1 MGTQVTVNEIKQ
13 AWKDLADG
21 ATITIDH
28 AEPFNKFRVTLGGNR
43 TLAITNESDGRAFI
57 VQLGQD
63 GTGSRTVNWFKKAST
78 FATTDLNTTN
88 DQIAVGRNI
97 PTTTPLKFSSSGS
110 LPAGLV
116 AGTRYYA
123 ININPTTIKVATS
136 IANAQVGTAID
147 FTDQGSGTH
156 TIETHIRWPG
166 DNEPT
171 LSSGKFR
178 TDTFGF
184 IVDDALSGIYEG
196 VVISQDY

>member
-1 MGTQVTVNEIKQ
+1 MATKVTVNEIKQ
-13 AWKDLADG
+13 DWKDLTDG
-21 ATITIDH
+21 PTITIDH
-28 AEPFNKFRVTLGGNR
+28 AEPYNKFRVTLGGNR
-43 TLAITNESDGRAFI
+43 ILAIANESDGRAFI
-57 VQLGQD
+57 LQLKQD
-63 GTGSRTVNWFKKAST
+63 STGNRTVNWFKKAST

-88 DQIAVGRNI
+88 DQIVVGRNI
-97 PTTTPLKFSSSGS
+97 PTTTPLKFSSSGT
-110 LPAGLV
+110 LPSGLV

-123 ININPTTIKVATS
+123 ININATTIKVATS
-136 IANAQVGTAID
+136 IANAQAGTAID

-171 LSSGKFR
+171 LSNGKFR

-184 IVDDALSGIYEG
+184 IVDDGLSGIYEG